1 MYDIFQIRKINNNL
15 TSPTVFASNCVNT
28 NKFGLK
34 PLRYFGSKVW
44 SMVSLEIKNSESVKI
59 LKRKFEIES
68 LKTVIVTCVRPVQI
82 I

>member
-34 PLRYFGSKVW
+34 PLRYSGSKVW

-59 LKRKFEIES
+59 LKRKFEIGS
-68 LKTVIVTCVRPVQI
+68 LKTVIVTSVRPVQI